1 VKQLLIA
8 EYGLRAKN
16 GNGSGQLKSAI

>member
-8 EYGLRAKN
+8 EYGLRSKN
-16 GNGSGQLKSAI
+16 GFGNGQLRGVK